1 MSDRDLGLLWRD
13 VRLAVLDIETVWDP
27 GGFGGSAR
35 DETDRAIEAV
45 RATGQPVRLAPQPR
59 KVRWQQ
65 HATIE
70 AAGLTSMS
78 HGQEPDRAVEV
89 RSGSAV
95 APVRTAISTQVG
107 GEFRVASVAICDCV
121 RGKVGAPWH
130 TLVNPG
136 VPVDPET
143 GKRHKLTDAQLA
155 VSPPFA
161 AIADHLLRRLTPAE
175 GELLVLAGHNVGY
188 DVGVLRGEMRRVGK
202 ALPDLWWHGL
212 RAC

>member
-1 MSDRDLGLLWRD
+1 MSDRDLALLWQD

-45 RATGQPVRLAPQPR
+45 RATGEPVRLTPQPR

-78 HGQEPDRAVEV
+78 HGQEPNRAVEV
-89 RSGSAV
+89 RPGTGATPDRP
-95 APVRTAISTQVG
+95 PVSSQLG
-107 GEFRVASVAICDCV
+107 GEFRVASVAICECV
-121 RGKVGAPWH
+121 RGKPGAAWH

-143 GKRHKLTDAQLA
+143 AKHHKLTDAQLR

-161 AIADHLLRRLTPAE
+161 ASGR
-175 GELLVLAGHNVGY
+175 
-188 DVGVLRGEMRRVGK
+188 
-202 ALPDLWWHGL
+202 
-212 RAC
+212 